1 MVYNSAPDLLVAVS
15 QWCQHYAVATV
26 PGVNQLCI
34 GRRDLTRALTQRG
47 KPPVG
52 TVLDAAVGLS
62 GDAINSPTG
71 VVLAA
76 IVTLLEH
83 DILEYAT
90 LQNTTEQACITAVAG
105 ATKRQIEVI
114 VNGDIITLL

>member
-1 MVYNSAPDLLVAVS
+1 MVYNSAPDLLVSVS
-15 QWCQHYAVATV
+15 QWCQYYAVATV

-47 KPPVG
+47 KASVG

-62 GDAINSPTG
+62 GDVINSPTG

-76 IVTLLEH
+76 IITLLEH

-90 LQNTTEQACITAVAG
+90 LQNTTEQACITAAGG

>member
-34 GRRDLTRALTQRG
+34 GRRDLTKALTQRG
-47 KPPVG
+47 KAPVG
-52 TVLDAAVGLS
+52 TVLDAAVGLTS
-62 GDAINSPTG
+62 DSITSPTAK
-71 VVLAA
+71 VLAA

-90 LQNTTEQACITAVAG
+90 LQNTTEQACVVAVAG
-105 ATKRQIEVI
+105 AKRQIEVI